1 MEKNKIL
8 KKMIEDLENVTQ
20 EEIEKE
26 KEYKVLKESE
36 PIEFLEALVDS
47 EEEKEQVKLYGKD
60 SINK

>member
-8 KKMIEDLENVTQ
+8 KKMLEDLENVTQ

-26 KEYKVLKESE
+26 KEYKVLKEIE

-47 EEEKEQVKLYGKD
+47 EDEKE
-60 SINK
+60 

>member
-8 KKMIEDLENVTQ
+8 KKMIEDLGNVTQ

-47 EEEKEQVKLYGKD
+47 EDKKE
-60 SINK
+60 

>member
-8 KKMIEDLENVTQ
+8 KKMLEDLENVTQ

-36 PIEFLEALVDS
+36 TIEFLEALVDS
-47 EEEKEQVKLYGKD
+47 EDEKE
-60 SINK
+60 

>member
-36 PIEFLEALVDS
+36 PIEVLEALVDS
-47 EEEKEQVKLYGKD
+47 EDEKE
-60 SINK
+60 